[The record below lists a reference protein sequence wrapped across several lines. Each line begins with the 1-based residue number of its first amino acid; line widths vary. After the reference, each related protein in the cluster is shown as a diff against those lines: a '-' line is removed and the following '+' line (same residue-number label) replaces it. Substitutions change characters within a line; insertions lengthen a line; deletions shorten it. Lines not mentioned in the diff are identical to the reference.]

1 MGRDRTIGV
10 NSAIVNIKIAMEL
23 DESPSKRA
31 EIDES
36 GGERRRREKK
46 GAKKGR
52 KGVE

>member
-1 MGRDRTIGV
+1 MGRDRIIGV
-10 NSAIVNIKIAMEL
+10 NLVIVNIKIVVEL
-23 DESPSKRA
+23 DELFSKRV

-46 GAKKGR
+46 GVKKGR